1 MVIFFLGEFKE
12 LNFNDKKMKLP
23 RGTDRNNISK
33 AIIEQKKLDD
43 NYIEDKNL
51 IIHYDLS
58 VRSRN
63 VLEREGIELVSDIV
77 IEDLPNLTNIG
88 MKSVVEIQQ
97 MVLEYQSSQNNV

>member
-1 MVIFFLGEFKE
+1 
-12 LNFNDKKMKLP
+12 MKLP
-23 RGTDRNNISK
+23 RGTVSNNISK

-77 IEDLPNLTNIG
+77 IEDIPNLKNIG
-88 MKSVVEIQQ
+88 IKSVVEIQQ
-97 MVLEYQSSQNNV
+97 MVLEYRSSQNNFWT